1 MAHMRHA
8 KTIMEMTNCPR
19 PEHKTTKPSE
29 REIKFG
35 KMLRKLDQQLAGRK
49 IEIDKDTGYPIP
61 NDLREEGEKA
71 YQEMIARKE
80 SYQRAKHEGKL
91 WTRGQKEASREAK
104 RVARREARLAKK
116 LATVAS

>member
-8 KTIMEMTNCPR
+8 KTIMEMTTHPR

-29 REIKFG
+29 REIKFA

-49 IEIDKDTGYPIP
+49 IEIDKETGYPIP
-61 NDLREEGEKA
+61 NNLREEGEKA

-80 SYQRAKHEGKL
+80 SYQRAKAEGKL
-91 WTRGQKEASREAK
+91 WTRREREASRERK
-104 RVARREARLAKK
+104 RIARREKRLANKV
-116 LATVAS
+116 ATVAS

>member
-8 KTIMEMTNCPR
+8 KTIMEMTNQPR
-19 PEHKTTKPSE
+19 PEHKYMKPSAQS
-29 REIKFG
+29 IKFA
-35 KMLRKLDQQLAGRK
+35 KMLRKLDQHLAGRK
-49 IEIDKDTGYPIP
+49 IDIDKETGYPIP

-91 WTRGQKEASREAK
+91 WTRAEKDASREAK
-104 RVARREARLAKK
+104 RIARREKRLAKK
-116 LATVAS
+116 VATVAS